1 LTETLPASALFALWA
16 AELPSIAGVEG
27 DYRRLANE
35 VMRLMVAQEL
45 FPFVS
50 AKPVEARKTGRTNK
64 TLIGARRQTIL
75 TSVL

>member
-1 LTETLPASALFALWA
+1 MWA
-16 AELPSIAGVEG
+16 AELPSIVGVEG
-27 DYRRLANE
+27 DYRRLTNE
-35 VMRLMVAQEL
+35 VMRLMLAQEL
-45 FPFVS
+45 FPFVV